1 MHFLR
6 PEWAVAVIVFALVP
20 VMMRFARSGAGAWRK
35 VCDASLLNAL
45 LVKSKARSLFPQL
58 FLLSVCWALAI
69 FALCGPAFEKLPRPT
84 VKKGADVVYLLDI
97 SSLMSAQD
105 LKPSRMNARCSSC
118 MIC

>member
-20 VMMRFARSGAGAWRK
+20 VMVRFARSGAGAWRK

-58 FLLSVCWALAI
+58 FLLSVCWVGAGLWRCARFAVRRWKRCRSRPLKKARTLCTCWI
-69 FALCGPAFEKLPRPT
+69 FR
-84 VKKGADVVYLLDI
+84 
-97 SSLMSAQD
+97 
-105 LKPSRMNARCSSC
+105 R
-118 MIC
+118 